1 MELNTMTNMPQVT
14 SQQSP
19 ELVVVTHPDAQLRM
33 NGTEVR
39 ACAGDAA
46 PLERALAETGA
57 RLRPMFGPSEERIAA
72 ARQASAWD
80 LPDLSVYYHAA
91 VDGDHQAVAARL
103 AEVPAVSGA
112 FVKPPP
118 AIDDHLLTAAAIAAA
133 APAGTPDLTAHQGYL
148 LAAPGGVGA
157 ASVRS
162 QPGGDGRG
170 VQMISV
176 GGAWRLTHEDLAG
189 NTGGIVGGQ
198 PIDAVSFRNHGTAML
213 GVVRASANTFG
224 VTGIAPGCQV
234 RQVATFGLGTAAA
247 IRLAADSLPA
257 GGIIVIEWQR
267 PGPGSTGVGAA
278 GFIPLEW
285 WPDDFAAI
293 AYATLKGMIVVE
305 PAGNGSVSLD
315 DPLYNTPA
323 PGFPATWRNPFNR
336 ANGDC
341 GSILVGAGAPP
352 PDQNNTAPDRS
363 RMPFSNTGKSIDAQG
378 WGAAIATLGSGDLQG
393 GGSEDVWYTAVFGGT
408 SGAAAMVAGVIA
420 TLQGLQ
426 LAGPKRPPLT
436 PGDVRRLLRQSGS
449 AQQAGPDGAATDHRI
464 GSRPD
469 LVALAALLTAPKDES
484 KDSKDAKNET
494 KENKDGKDG
503 KDDPDKQTKDSKDGK
518 DNKENKDAKDTP
530 DNQIKE
536 GKDFRDKNLKGEH
549 GNEQPNVIPLTP
561 GAPSALAPQRRSAEQ
576 VRHFIPGELRP
587 ELSASP
593 LLHEPDLRGRDAS
606 ELAAELRAPQVA

>member
-1 MELNTMTNMPQVT
+1 ML
-14 SQQSP
+14 SP
-19 ELVVVTHPDAQLRM
+19 ELVVVAHPDARLRM
-33 NGTEVR
+33 DGTKVR
-39 ACAGDAA
+39 DCAGDGA

-57 RLRPMFGPSEERIAA
+57 RLRPMFGPSEERVAA
-72 ARQASAWD
+72 ARHASAWD

-91 VDGDHQAVAARL
+91 VDGDHQAIAARL
-103 AEVPAVSGA
+103 AEVPALSGA

-118 AIDDHLLTAAAIAAA
+118 AIDDHLLTAKPDVAAA
-133 APAGTPDLTAHQGYL
+133 VAGTPDLTPHQGYL
-148 LAAPGGVGA
+148 LVAPGGVGA
-157 ASVRS
+157 SNVRS
-162 QPGGDGRG
+162 QPGGDGSG
-170 VQMISV
+170 VQVISV

-189 NTGGIVGGQ
+189 NAGGIVGGQ

-213 GVVRASANTFG
+213 GIVRATANTIG
-224 VTGIAPGCQV
+224 MTGIAPGCQV

-293 AYATLKGMIVVE
+293 AYATAKGMIVVE

-315 DPLYNTPA
+315 DPFYNTPA

-336 ANGDC
+336 ANADC

-352 PDQNNTAPDRS
+352 PDQTSTAPDRS
-363 RMPFSNTGKSIDAQG
+363 RLPFSNTGAAIDGQG
-378 WGAAIATLGSGDLQG
+378 WGAGIATLGYGDLQG
-393 GGSEDVWYTAVFGGT
+393 GASEDVWYTAVFGGT

-449 AQQAGPDGAATDHRI
+449 AQQAGVDGTAAVHPI

-469 LVALAALLTAPKDES
+469 LVALAALLTAPKNES

-494 KENKDGKDG
+494 KENKDGKDN
-503 KDDPDKQTKDSKDGK
+503 KDDPDKQTKDTKDGK
-518 DNKENKDAKDTP
+518 DNKENKDAKDSP

-536 GKDFRDKNLKGEH
+536 EKDFRDKNTKGEH
-549 GNEQPNVIPLTP
+549 GNEQPNVIPLAP
-561 GAPSALAPQRRSAEQ
+561 GTPSALAPRRRTGEL
-576 VRHFIPGELRP
+576 VRHFIAGELRP
-587 ELSASP
+587 ELSASA
-593 LLHEPDLRGRDAS
+593 LLHEPDLRGRDAA
-606 ELAAELRAPQVA
+606 ELAAELRAPEVA